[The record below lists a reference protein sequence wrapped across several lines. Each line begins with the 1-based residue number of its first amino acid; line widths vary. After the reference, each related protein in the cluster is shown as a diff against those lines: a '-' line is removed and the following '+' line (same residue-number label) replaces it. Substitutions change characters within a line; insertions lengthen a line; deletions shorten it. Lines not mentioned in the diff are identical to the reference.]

1 MNFNVN
7 SLCCLAMERQEF
19 TDLIGSVILSLVL
32 GLFERLCL
40 MERFKVK
47 EKEPILMVVGEDDYN
62 LEAET
67 HLMCVVSP
75 HFSCCSLHETDGVIR
90 VPADNTPLVCME
102 DTYHTPL
109 EFCYQSLSYH
119 QQCRDVVAG
128 CDTSG

>member
-1 MNFNVN
+1 M
-7 SLCCLAMERQEF
+7 
-19 TDLIGSVILSLVL
+19 
-32 GLFERLCL
+32 
-40 MERFKVK
+40 K

-75 HFSCCSLHETDGVIR
+75 HFSCCSLHETDGAIR

-128 CDTSG
+128 VIPVDSLFFEGQVVGNCVIVKIGGE